1 MPWGQ
6 FFTIIAQ
13 ALILLAVCFV
23 VTAVVAGV
31 VMAVRG
37 K

>member
-13 ALILLAVCFV
+13 VMIGLV
-23 VTAVVAGV
+23 VVFFITAVTAGV